1 MALQYLYNIKGR
13 TPTGN
18 NSCSFFISNICSMST
33 ICPFHELYYTYLI
46 RKIIV
51 DINIYK
57 NKTRNRISKT
67 NICYNNYSRWGIMP
81 FFR

>member
-33 ICPFHELYYTYLI
+33 ICPFYEWDSIYLT
-46 RKIIV
+46 R
-51 DINIYK
+51 NIYIYIYIYILIK
-57 NKTRNRISKT
+57 HKLKYPKQISVM
-67 NICYNNYSRWGIMP
+67 IIILGGV
-81 FFR
+81 

>member
-33 ICPFHELYYTYLI
+33 ICPFYEWDSIYL
-46 RKIIV
+46 
-51 DINIYK
+51 
-57 NKTRNRISKT
+57 TRNT
-67 NICYNNYSRWGIMP
+67 ENYDEY
-81 FFR
+81 

>member
-33 ICPFHELYYTYLI
+33 ICPFYEWDSTYLT
-46 RKIIV
+46 RKIMMN
-51 DINIYK
+51 INIYILIK
-57 NKTRNRISKT
+57 LKLEYPKQISV
-67 NICYNNYSRWGIMP
+67 IIIILGGV
-81 FFR
+81 